1 MIPKILIAEL
11 QPLFR
16 EILEVYLKERKD
28 VKLFQSAKSR
38 SELLRKIK
46 KEKLDILIVDIFQ
59 YPEEIALLDMIRE
72 ACPAVKIVLLS
83 FCREQAKVLKALN
96 RGVQVYLTKD
106 AEPARLIEAI
116 DAAEAGEDYCFPAV
130 SELMRKD
137 MEDLKILWDD
147 AKRMDSLTRREK
159 EVIGLIARGYSNLQ
173 IAEELNISD
182 KTVKNHVAA
191 LLKKMRFQD
200 RTQAAIFFLH
210 QR

>member
-1 MIPKILIAEL
+1 MVPKILIAEL

-16 EILEVYLKERKD
+16 EILEVCLKERKD
-28 VKLFQSAKSR
+28 VKLLQSAKSR
-38 SELLRKIK
+38 SELLRKTK
-46 KEKLDILIVDIFQ
+46 KEKPDILIVDIFQ

-72 ACPAVKIVLLS
+72 ACPTVKIVLLS

-96 RGVQVYLTKD
+96 RGVQAYLAKD
-106 AEPARLIEAI
+106 AEPACLIEAI
-116 DAAEAGEDYCFPAV
+116 DAAAVGEDYCFPAV

-137 MEDLKILWDD
+137 MEDLQTLWDD
-147 AKRMDSLTRREK
+147 VKRMDSLTRREK

-191 LLKKMRFQD
+191 LLKKMRLQD